1 MRSAETCLT
10 GIAFLTGMAASLGAV
25 LNDPDLVY
33 TFNWAHAKFEFGGIA
48 DMSMY
53 AGFQAFCVKT
63 EMSGYTFRSCQSWE
77 DLELAFDSIVKCDG
91 SAPPPPAPPPCADNP
106 ILGGQSS
113 THTNLITG
121 GIQPFCEYWSQCCPD
136 GIGAG
141 QHPTH
146 AGIIITSCGSTTW
159 MATYCPITCQAG
171 CGLTHV
177 ASNFAGTHVDSN
189 FADVL
194 CTNMD
199 MSMLN
204 TILWYAGIGCM
215 LIKFLIQRCIIVTVD
230 RRRPKAIADSVLSFL
245 STALLAVVLF
255 IYSSSCYP
263 GEAFE
268 DIFLMGGWRW
278 GPLSAAQV

>member
-1 MRSAETCLT
+1 MRAVNHPRRLMRLAETCLT
-10 GIAFLTGMAASLGAV
+10 GIAFLAGVAASLGAV

-113 THTNLITG
+113 THTNPITG
-121 GIQPFCEYWSQCCPD
+121 GIQPYCEYWSQCCPG

-141 QHPTH
+141 QHVTD
-146 AGIIITSCGSTTW
+146 AGSTITSCGSTGW
-159 MATYCPITCQAG
+159 YETYCPITCQAG
-171 CGLTHV
+171 CGRTHV
-177 ASNFAGTHVDSN
+177 ASN

-215 LIKFLIQRCIIVTVD
+215 LIKYLIQRCIIVTVD

-268 DIFLMGGWRW
+268 DLFLMVGS
-278 GPLSAAQV
+278 LSDAQV